1 VIALPDGTAVGN
13 VSTHHCDRR
22 VGSFSYGINTLR
34 EHRGRG
40 YASDAIRILLRYFF
54 LELRYQKVT
63 VGIFD
68 FNETSIHLHRRLGFQ
83 AEGRLRRMTYG
94 DGRFADMLIF
104 GLLAEE
110 FATP

>member
-40 YASDAIRILLRYFF
+40 YASDAIRILLRYFV

-94 DGRFADMLIF
+94 DGRFADRLIF